1 MQLNSL
7 EIKGFKS
14 FGEKINIRFD
24 EGITGIVGPNGCGKS
39 NIVDAIRWVL
49 GEQKTR
55 MLRSEKMEN
64 IIFNGTSTR
73 KPSQMA
79 EVSLTFTNT
88 KNLLPTDYNQVTIT
102 RRYHRSGESE
112 YLLNGVT
119 CRLKDITNLFLDTGI
134 GPDSYA
140 IIELKMVDEILNDKE
155 NSRRLLFEE
164 AAGVSKFKIRKKE
177 TLKKLEDTDQ
187 DLSRVEDLLFE
198 ISKNLKSLEKQA
210 RQAEQYFQLKQ
221 ELKETSIAW
230 AAALVSKE
238 TEKLQRLTRQ
248 VEEEQNRKVT
258 LAADLAKAEVAL
270 EQLKNTIVLAE
281 KTLSTRQKSV
291 NEHTAKI
298 RNYESE
304 RKIKNERLRYLT
316 ERRDHLQE
324 QIETDK
330 KSLER
335 SEFSIKSLEEEALN
349 LKDGLIELEEQFKHL
364 EQSLLEG
371 KEQTAQLDS
380 EYRTVVDALQAM
392 QASYYEKSK
401 ASELKQIQVNS
412 YKNELEKTAS
422 NEQQRST
429 SLVDFGSRLEE
440 LKKLIAGAED
450 QLAEQNKA
458 ELLLDELIERKVIE
472 TESLREEIAQLNRSI
487 DQKQNEFNLTK
498 SLVDNLEG
506 FPEAIKFLKKN
517 AEWGKDA
524 PLLSDVISCPED
536 YRLAIENYLEP
547 YMNYY
552 LVADEKQALAAV
564 ELLGKSAK
572 GRANFFLLNRFEK
585 VKETRPSFNI
595 SAFPAIDVVEFDPQ
609 YKNLISYLLH
619 NVYLTSKDDQS
630 LPEAEDEVFLSKSA
644 TLTRRK
650 RVISGGSVGLFEGKR
665 IGRAKN
671 LDKLQEEIKSLN
683 ARLQKQRKAFDE
695 NQLKINSLRVSS
707 KKTELQQLRE
717 TLVRMR
723 QEEAVVQTRQEEFK
737 AQMQDHA
744 GRRDE
749 LMEQILLIENELK
762 GLQPEVI
769 KMETDLEQLKK
780 EAQSRRELV
789 DEKNRSLAHLQEG
802 YNQSQMRLMQ
812 RKSQLQQLENEAQFK
827 KATGEQ
833 TQVRINSSKAE
844 LETIEHQVRA
854 LLEADAG
861 SEDLLL
867 ELYKEKESLE
877 QGLREA
883 EQDYYT
889 RRGEVGQL
897 EQNIRELQQ
906 SRENLNLLMLEL
918 QKEQANAQMSIGT
931 VLERLAAES
940 GVKAEEIMER
950 PTDPMMDEPTL
961 RAMVDDLKAKID
973 RLGMVNPMAKEAFD
987 EMSQRFDFITQ
998 QKNDLLAA
1006 KAALMNTIGEI
1017 DVVAREAFLTSFA
1030 QIKES
1035 FIHVFRSLFEEGD
1048 TCDLLLTDSG
1058 NPLES
1063 EIQIIAKPKGKRPL
1077 SINQLSGGEKTLTA
1091 TALLFAIYL
1100 LKPAP
1105 FCIFDEVDAPLD
1117 DANIDKF
1124 NQIIRKFSKDSQFI
1138 IVTHNKRTM
1147 ASTDVIYGITMIE
1160 KGISRVVPVDLRSL
1174 N

>member
-14 FGEKINIRFD
+14 FGEKIAIRFD

-64 IIFNGTSTR
+64 IIFNGTSSR

-88 KNLLPTDYNQVTIT
+88 KNLLPIEYNQVTIT

-112 YLLNGVT
+112 YQLNGVT

-177 TLKKLEDTDQ
+177 TLRKLEDTDQ
-187 DLSRVEDLLFE
+187 DLSRVDDLLFE
-198 ISKNLKSLEKQA
+198 IGKNLKSLEKQA
-210 RQAEQYFQLKQ
+210 RQAEQYFLLKT

-238 TEKLQRLTRQ
+238 TEKLKRLTRQ
-248 VEEEQNRKVT
+248 VEEEQNRKAS
-258 LAADLAKAEVAL
+258 LSAELAKKEAAL
-270 EQLKNTIVLAE
+270 EQVKTSIVLAE
-281 KTLSTRQKSV
+281 KTLSSRQKTV
-291 NEHTAKI
+291 NDHTTRI

-316 ERRDHLQE
+316 ERRDTLQE

-335 SEFSIKSLEEEALN
+335 SEFSIQSLEEEAKVLQEG
-349 LKDGLIELEEQFKHL
+349 LKDLEERFSEL
-364 EQSLLEG
+364 EQSFGSAKDEMSG
-371 KEQTAQLDS
+371 IDAQNRATMES
-380 EYRTVVDALQAM
+380 LQVL
-392 QASYYEKSK
+392 QGQYYEKSK
-401 ASELKQIQVNS
+401 ATELKQIQVNS
-412 YKNELEKTAS
+412 FKNELEKTAN

-429 SLVDFGSRLEE
+429 SLVDFGSRLID
-440 LKKLIAGAED
+440 LKKQIAEAEKSLED
-450 QLAEQNKA
+450 QNQKEQA
-458 ELLLDELIERKVIE
+458 LEEQIDRKVSE
-472 TESLREEIAQLNRSI
+472 TEALREEIAQLNRTI
-487 DQKQNEFNLTK
+487 DQKQNEYNLTK

-517 AEWGKDA
+517 ADWGKDA
-524 PLLSDVISCPED
+524 PLLSDVISCSEE
-536 YRLAIENYLEP
+536 YRLAIENFLEP

-564 ELLGKSAK
+564 ELLGKSAR

-595 SAFPAIDVVEFDPQ
+595 SAFPAIDVVEFDPL
-609 YKNLISYLLH
+609 YKNLISYLLQ
-619 NVYLTSKDDQS
+619 NVYLTAEDDQS
-630 LPEAEDEVFLSKSA
+630 LPEAEDVVYLSKSA

-650 RVISGGSVGLFEGKR
+650 RIIGGGSVGLFEGKR

-671 LDKLQEEIKSLN
+671 LDKLQEEVKTLN
-683 ARLQKQRKAFDE
+683 GKLQRQRKLFDE
-695 NQLKINSLRVSS
+695 NQIKISSLRSS
-707 KKTELQQLRE
+707 SIKGSVQQQQEALSR
-717 TLVRMR
+717 LR

-737 AQMQDHA
+737 SQMQDHA

-749 LMEQILLIENELK
+749 LMEQILMLENELQS
-762 GLQPEVI
+762 LQPTVLLLAE
-769 KMETDLEQLKK
+769 ELEQVRQQSL
-780 EAQSRRELV
+780 AQRQLA
-789 DEKNRSLAHLQEG
+789 DEKSRQISLLQEA
-802 YNQSQMRLMQ
+802 YNQSQMKVLQ
-812 RKSQLQQLENEAQFK
+812 HKSQLKQIENEAQFK
-827 KATGEQ
+827 KTSGEQ
-833 TQVRINSSKAE
+833 TQQRISNSKIE
-844 LETIEHQVRA
+844 LETIDQQVIA

-883 EQDYYT
+883 EQEYYAK
-889 RRGEVGQL
+889 RGEVGSL

-906 SRENLNLLMLEL
+906 SRENLNILMLEL
-918 QKEQANAQMSIGT
+918 QREQANAQMSIGT

-940 GVKAEEIMER
+940 GVKAEEIMDR
-950 PTDPMMDEPTL
+950 PLDPMMDEPTL
-961 RAMVDDLKAKID
+961 RTMVDDLKAKID
-973 RLGMVNPMAKEAFD
+973 RLGMVNPMAKEAYD
-987 EMSQRFDFITQ
+987 EMNQRFDFITQ
-998 QKNDLLAA
+998 QKNDLIAA
-1006 KAALMNTIGEI
+1006 KTALLNTIDEI
-1017 DVVAREAFLTSFA
+1017 DVVAREAFLSSFL

-1048 TCDLLLTDSG
+1048 TCDLLLTDSS